1 MTIIQTFKVNQ
12 AFKEKSSR
20 RWEQRQVQ
28 RSRDRIS
35 DKFKDE
41 ERN

>member
-12 AFKEKSSR
+12 AFKER
-20 RWEQRQVQ
+20 VPEDGD
-28 RSRDRIS
+28 RDRYKGPKTEIS